1 MFKFVDVGT
10 PRTNNQQQQ
19 QKKTGKSRLLA
30 DMTDSSADSV
40 YFPFLGCPAMDSKER
55 GRPGIGEMSK
65 NRRKSKCGNA
75 TNRSGVVSHRPTE
88 LGPTMLD
95 FSDRTGTGIAIVV

>member
-1 MFKFVDVGT
+1 MRKPVC
-10 PRTNNQQQQ
+10 RKEEEE
-19 QKKTGKSRLLA
+19 KKS
-30 DMTDSSADSV
+30 
-40 YFPFLGCPAMDSKER
+40 
-55 GRPGIGEMSK
+55 
-65 NRRKSKCGNA
+65 GNA